1 MLFPVPNLI
10 QASIVAFL
18 FVALAPVC
26 SADDDKEEVA
36 RELGAVLAWRL
47 GPEAVEQACR
57 GIHPEGIEARS
68 KAVRAW
74 LAKNAELIAAVDA
87 RVAEVVPLA
96 FSPPPGVDAVVAVT
110 AQVRRIVLEPMLEN
124 RNREE
129 SRKICEAEAGADNPR
144 WTNSGVREVQMSL
157 AALYDFKMRRAREP
171 GGGP

>member
-1 MLFPVPNLI
+1 VPNLI
-10 QASIVAFL
+10 QASIVAFI

-57 GIHPEGIEARS
+57 GIHP
-68 KAVRAW
+68 
-74 LAKNAELIAAVDA
+74 AELIAAVDA

-96 FSPPPGVDAVVAVT
+96 FSPPPGMDAVAAVT
-110 AQVRRIVLEPMLEN
+110 AQVRKIVLEPMLEN
-124 RNREE
+124 RNPEE